1 MASAFRSF
9 LSASTRFS
17 AAAPRFNTVSTSFAP
32 RTSNLATIAPG
43 RIIFRSKHVDYTQ
56 KYADKLSRRAKEEGV
71 ETIDEL
77 KAKVLPT
84 TQTAFKK
91 VQPLETENKGS
102 PSAQKQKQPSAPAS
116 APIASSSSAAA
127 SASAPGSG
135 NNSLDKVMKL
145 ELVKDLDV
153 EEISKI
159 WIQKHMDQ
167 EDSISAVVPA
177 ETYKKMLK
185 RSKEY
190 PLFLLPLTHGDGVEF
205 YLLQFAFHQVIFT
218 SLLEYKTHGE
228 NARPFLTLTHYP
240 ELIDDKQIV
249 LMHGVVSDN
258 PRILTLD
265 QAQILTFGLQQYYVG
280 DHPDKLQLLKDFHK
294 QPEQFSHERL
304 IELTEISG

>member
-9 LSASTRFS
+9 LSASTRLR
-17 AAAPRFNTVSTSFAP
+17 AVAPRFNNVSASIAP
-32 RTSNLATIAPG
+32 RTSNLATIVPG
-43 RIIFRSKHVDYTQ
+43 RIIFRSKHIDYTQ

-91 VQPLETENKGS
+91 VQPVEIESNGNS
-102 PSAQKQKQPSAPAS
+102 ASAQKQKQP
-116 APIASSSSAAA
+116 AAA
-127 SASAPGSG
+127 AAPSPAAAGAPDSGSPG
-135 NNSLDKVMKL
+135 LDKIMKL
-145 ELVKDLDV
+145 DLVKDLSA
-153 EEISKI
+153 EEITKL

-167 EDSISAVVPA
+167 ENSISAVVPA

-205 YLLQFAFHQVIFT
+205 YLMQFAFHQVIFT

-240 ELIDDKQIV
+240 ELIDDKQII
-249 LMHGVVSDN
+249 LMHGVVSES
-258 PRILTLD
+258 PRVLTLD
-265 QAQILTFGLQQYYVG
+265 QAQILTFGLQQYYVS
-280 DHPDKLQLLKDFHK
+280 DHPEKLQLLKDFHK
-294 QPEQFSHERL
+294 QPEKFSHVRL

>member
-9 LSASTRFS
+9 LSASTRLRT
-17 AAAPRFNTVSTSFAP
+17 AAGPRFNSVPASIAP
-32 RTSNLATIAPG
+32 RTSNYASIAPG
-43 RIIFRSKHVDYTQ
+43 RIIFRSKHIDYTQ
-56 KYADKLSRRAKEEGV
+56 KYADKLNQRVKEEGV
-71 ETIDEL
+71 KSIEEL

-91 VQPLETENKGS
+91 VQPIETDNKGS
-102 PSAQKQKQPSAPAS
+102 VSSAAEKQKQPAAAS
-116 APIASSSSAAA
+116 TTTAASSSSAGA
-127 SASAPGSG
+127 SDSGSP
-135 NNSLDKVMKL
+135 SLDKIMKL

-159 WIQKHMDQ
+159 WIQKHMEQ

-185 RSKEY
+185 RSKDY
-190 PLFLLPLTHGDGVEF
+190 PLFLLPLSHGDGVEF
-205 YLLQFAFHQVIFT
+205 YLMQFAFHQVIFT

-249 LMHGVVSDN
+249 LMHGVVSTN
-258 PRILTLD
+258 PKVMTLD
-265 QAQILTFGLQQYYVG
+265 QAQILTFGLQQYYVS
-280 DHPDKLQLLKDFHK
+280 DHPEKLQLLKDFHR
-294 QPEQFSHERL
+294 QPEKFSHEKL